1 MANIYIRLN
10 FNGGLVLKE
19 ILKYANENQ
28 FRSNYE
34 HVCNCYEK
42 FYKNEREQQK
52 LKREKIEERLKNF
65 KIHQDLR

>member
-1 MANIYIRLN
+1 MAHINIRLN

-19 ILKYANENQ
+19 ILKYAHENQ
-28 FRSNYE
+28 FSSNYE
-34 HVCNCYEK
+34 HVCNFYE
-42 FYKNEREQQK
+42 NEREQQK